1 MSAFKFIRDAATGEH
16 TRCDGGSFLPFPLSL
31 ASNAIGIISTIVG
44 MPLALAWSVLRLPDR
59 CTREWW
65 LRRQQRRRD
74 ALTREYIRGYR
85 DGKGEPEDVPLVV
98 QDEEVPQTQVKH
110 EEHDDDELTTEDIAF
125 LKTLDPEVL
134 RQMHADANDF
144 DWPRYNAARAALHA
158 AIKAHEALPPERR
171 GDQTTAEARAYY
183 AARAAL
189 NAIPGRHVF

>member
-1 MSAFKFIRDAATGEH
+1 MSAFKFIRDAAAGEH

-85 DGKGEPEDVPLVV
+85 DGKGEPEDVQLVV
-98 QDEEVPQTQVKH
+98 QDEEV
-110 EEHDDDELTTEDIAF
+110 EGDLIE
-125 LKTLDPEVL
+125 LDPEVL